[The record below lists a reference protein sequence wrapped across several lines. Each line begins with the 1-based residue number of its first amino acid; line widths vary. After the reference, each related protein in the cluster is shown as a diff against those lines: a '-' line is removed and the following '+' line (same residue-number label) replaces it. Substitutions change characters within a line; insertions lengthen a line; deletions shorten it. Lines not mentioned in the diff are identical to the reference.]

1 MFGFAASVIQTGT
14 LGKLWVP
21 FTDEEKE
28 ESFDWKNYS
37 SDKNWKSQDSIQI
50 DQKESVCGR
59 KERGRRKCNW
69 WLEF

>member
-50 DQKESVCGR
+50 QRMFSTTSLFCLPNKGTAV
-59 KERGRRKCNW
+59 KQV
-69 WLEF
+69 